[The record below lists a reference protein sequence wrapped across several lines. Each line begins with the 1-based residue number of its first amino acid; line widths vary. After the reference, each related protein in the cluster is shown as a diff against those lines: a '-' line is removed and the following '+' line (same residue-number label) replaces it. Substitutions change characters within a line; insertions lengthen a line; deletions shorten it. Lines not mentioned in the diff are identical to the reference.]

1 MSLLYPHYQEGSI
14 VRILRSIIRHFPD
27 NLQVWGNYTPAPF
40 VEGTEISPQASD
52 DLIPRFSCPRAAT
65 YRYFPS
71 SRCTSPV
78 IFTLPSIAPVY
89 AGAGLGRRSSI
100 SLRIFR
106 NKSLGPWLTTFAPIF
121 TNFSRSVVR
130 DQSPTGLARPRSP
143 RSYHFGPY
151 RTSKSPLLRA
161 SRCWPRGWA
170 AWWRC

>member
-1 MSLLYPHYQEGSI
+1 M
-14 VRILRSIIRHFPD
+14 IRHFPD
-27 NLQVWGNYTPAPF
+27 NLPVWGNYTPAPF
-40 VEGTEISPQASD
+40 VEGTEVSPRASD
-52 DLIPRFSCPRAAT
+52 NLTPRLSCARAAT

-89 AGAGLGRRSSI
+89 AGAGLGRKSSI

-106 NKSLGPWLTTFAPIF
+106 NKSLGTATSANWNVTYRPWLTTFAPIF
-121 TNFSRSVVR
+121 TNFSGSVVR

-143 RSYHFGPY
+143 RSHHFEPY

-161 SRCWPRGWA
+161 SRCWLRGWA